1 MKHLTE
7 DKGGVLAIS
16 HDKKMQSIFDNPQ
29 LYPMMFPHLFPY
41 GLGGI
46 GSINK
51 DKIRISDIMHKRKL
65 LMYHDKRFQTDSYF
79 PLIAFNHEQIKWGS
93 TGGYLLTKKK
103 NFQSVSERLMNIDV
117 EIMSNIASRLSKGD
131 RMKPTTVEE
140 KKCFQ
145 IISDLDHVAGNVKG
159 SITLKKYL
167 RNEVWSMI
175 SYLGAPSWFITF
187 TPADVNSPICLY
199 YADNKETFHPKIR
212 PPNECYRLIANNPVA
227 GARFFHFVVEMFI
240 KHVLGVGSN
249 HSGLYGDTAG
259 YYGTVE
265 PQGRL
270 TLHLHMLLWI
280 KGCLTPQ
287 EIRDC
292 IMDENSNFMKKI
304 VEEL

>member
-159 SITLKKYL
+159 SI
-167 RNEVWSMI
+167 
-175 SYLGAPSWFITF
+175 
-187 TPADVNSPICLY
+187 
-199 YADNKETFHPKIR
+199 
-212 PPNECYRLIANNPVA
+212 
-227 GARFFHFVVEMFI
+227 
-240 KHVLGVGSN
+240 
-249 HSGLYGDTAG
+249 
-259 YYGTVE
+259 
-265 PQGRL
+265 
-270 TLHLHMLLWI
+270 
-280 KGCLTPQ
+280 
-287 EIRDC
+287 
-292 IMDENSNFMKKI
+292 
-304 VEEL
+304 